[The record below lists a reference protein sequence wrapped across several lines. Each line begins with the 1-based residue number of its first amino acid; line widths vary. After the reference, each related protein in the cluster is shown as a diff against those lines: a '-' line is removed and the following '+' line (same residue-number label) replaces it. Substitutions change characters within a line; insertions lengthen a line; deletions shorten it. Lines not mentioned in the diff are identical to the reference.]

1 MNDIE
6 ALRDYIIAD
15 EILRIQSLPRE
26 ELVRELIDLRSAKIE
41 SASLVELLRVRQSK
55 NETQRFTT

>member
-15 EILRIQSLPRE
+15 EIHRIQSLSHE
-26 ELVRELIDLRSAKIE
+26 KLVREL
-41 SASLVELLRVRQSK
+41 VELSSREIEKMTDSQLLIK
-55 NETQRFTT
+55 

>member
-15 EILRIQSLPRE
+15 EILRIQSLSHE
-26 ELVRELIDLRSAKIE
+26 ELVGELINLQSERIE
-41 SASLVELLRVRQSK
+41 TTFLEDLLRARQLK
-55 NETQRFTT
+55 K

>member
-15 EILRIQSLPRE
+15 EIQRIQSLSRE
-26 ELVRELIDLRSAKIE
+26 ELVSELITLQSEKIE
-41 SASLVELLRVRQSK
+41 TTSLADLLRVRKPK
-55 NETQRFTT
+55 NGN